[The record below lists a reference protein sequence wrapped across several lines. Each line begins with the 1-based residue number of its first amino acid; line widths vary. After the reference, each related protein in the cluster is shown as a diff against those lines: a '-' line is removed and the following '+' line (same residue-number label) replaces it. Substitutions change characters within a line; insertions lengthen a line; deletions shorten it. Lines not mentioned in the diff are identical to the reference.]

1 MLKYVSNEGCNMEN
15 IESKELKIEKLIG
28 NGSFSSV
35 YKCTLDGK
43 TYAYKE
49 FNEPAY
55 LNGKIRKLDLIS
67 RINKDYIVSP
77 IFWVDDNRQKKG
89 YLSDIIDGTDLLFY
103 DKKDLKAKIDI
114 LKKCKTALVN
124 MNDDGIIHSDLS
136 KINIMI
142 ENAKIKFIDFDNCT
156 FKNYYTKLKDTND
169 FVGEYIRRY
178 GINRELD
185 TYTFNLLTYSV
196 INNISVFKS
205 RLSILTG
212 NYGLFSEN
220 VHAIKIC
227 DSLFLDSDKINTDF
241 LIDTIDDAKLSL

>member
-1 MLKYVSNEGCNMEN
+1 MKSINYSDLEIK
-15 IESKELKIEKLIG
+15 KLIG
-28 NGSFSSV
+28 YGSFGGV
-35 YKCTLDGK
+35 YKCTFDGK
-43 TYAYKE
+43 KYAYKR
-49 FNEPAY
+49 FNNKDY
-55 LNGKIRKLDLIS
+55 LKGKIRKLDLIS
-67 RINKDYIVSP
+67 NIEKNYLIKP
-77 IFWVDDNRQKKG
+77 IFWVDFEKQKNG
-89 YLSDIIDGTDLLFY
+89 YLTDIVNG
-103 DKKDLKAKIDI
+103 KDLAFTGDEDLKTKIDI
-114 LKKCKTALVN
+114 LKKCRDAIID
-124 MNDDGIIHSDLS
+124 MNSIGIIHSDLS
-136 KINIMI
+136 KSNIMI
-142 ENAKIKFIDFDNCT
+142 EDGIPKFIDFDNCT

-169 FVGEYIRRY
+169 FAGEYIRRY